1 MDTLFDCNNYWAAAL
16 NFIRN
21 NFTDNF
27 IFPSFLIFF
36 CFLSNT
42 SFSFSPI
49 LFHVFHFLCYSHL
62 FSPSFLPVICDTLR
76 QWTVLN
82 PRTLTVIRYI
92 LDYRVTTSV
101 ISEHCTCLRKRRDI
115 PCILN
120 KGFIIVYADFHTCDI
135 TSNMEAV
142 RFIHDMWLG

>member
-49 LFHVFHFLCYSHL
+49 LFHVFHFFVLFAFVFPFLSTCNLWYAKTVNCVKPQNFNGHTLYFGLQSYHLCNKW
-62 FSPSFLPVICDTLR
+62 TLHVSTQKTR
-76 QWTVLN
+76 YTVYFEQ
-82 PRTLTVIRYI
+82 RIY
-92 LDYRVTTSV
+92 YRVCRLPHLWYYVKYGS
-101 ISEHCTCLRKRRDI
+101 R
-115 PCILN
+115 
-120 KGFIIVYADFHTCDI
+120 
-135 TSNMEAV
+135 
-142 RFIHDMWLG
+142 